1 MRFSLCLAPC
11 ARAVPGRLAVT
22 GIVGTNISLQFT
34 FNVSLTKSS
43 YFGVYV
49 TDQKKIAEYILGKY
63 TDVFDIYPENSSVV
77 WHIKNLKLNDSGSYW
92 ATIIESGLAQES
104 NKVQLMVQEG
114 NKSSTVP
121 PMPNNIPVTNYN
133 GISSHIVTV
142 LVVSPLVLL
151 TALLPCLIWCLV
163 RSKDRQHQPPPQQSS
178 NPTVKETVEASENV
192 PATSLVYSVL
202 DFPKRPLEVLEMNPS
217 DTDNAESSQPVC
229 SLQ

>member
-1 MRFSLCLAPC
+1 M
-11 ARAVPGRLAVT
+11 
-22 GIVGTNISLQFT
+22 GTNISLQFT

-114 NKSSTVP
+114 NKSSTGTDGLRFEK
-121 PMPNNIPVTNYN
+121 IHRYKS
-133 GISSHIVTV
+133 ILKEDTV
-142 LVVSPLVLL
+142 
-151 TALLPCLIWCLV
+151 
-163 RSKDRQHQPPPQQSS
+163 
-178 NPTVKETVEASENV
+178 
-192 PATSLVYSVL
+192 SVC
-202 DFPKRPLEVLEMNPS
+202 E
-217 DTDNAESSQPVC
+217 VC
-229 SLQ
+229 SIRTLTFQYRKDIQLLL